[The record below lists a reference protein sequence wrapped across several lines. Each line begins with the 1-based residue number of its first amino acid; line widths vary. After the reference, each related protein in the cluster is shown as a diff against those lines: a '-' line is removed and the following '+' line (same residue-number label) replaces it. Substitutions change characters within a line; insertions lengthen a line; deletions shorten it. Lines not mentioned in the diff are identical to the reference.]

1 MINKT
6 MLKEFRGDFTE
17 TVKDL
22 EKKYGIKLELG
33 NINFDSSDFRTK
45 LIGTNVGNRK
55 VDPTVNTNNPNTL
68 IGKTILLRGT
78 KYTITNYKSNR
89 PKYPYVI
96 ESPRG
101 ASYKVTKEQVM
112 NSLI

>member
-1 MINKT
+1 MINKK

-33 NINFDSSDFRTK
+33 NISFDSSDFRTK

-55 VDPTVNTNNPNTL
+55 VDPNINTNNPNTL

-96 ESPRG
+96 KNKRG
-101 ASYKVTKEQVM
+101 TAYKVTEQQVK
-112 NSLI
+112 NNII